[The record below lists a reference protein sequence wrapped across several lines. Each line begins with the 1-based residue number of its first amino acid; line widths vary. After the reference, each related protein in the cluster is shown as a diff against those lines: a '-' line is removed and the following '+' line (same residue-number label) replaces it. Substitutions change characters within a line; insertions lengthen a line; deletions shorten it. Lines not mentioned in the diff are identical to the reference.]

1 MSSSSSS
8 YLAQA
13 YDIAVYELEMAGEVA
28 LKALLIN
35 AHLEVPKKRDV
46 SRIVRTLAQTNDI
59 VTAKKIDIFLEYLDI
74 FDRIVKVRGDA
85 EYSYESTEDLD
96 AFREF
101 YVRYEKQISHLVE
114 FVSDVIGGL

>member
-1 MSSSSSS
+1 
-8 YLAQA
+8 
-13 YDIAVYELEMAGEVA
+13 MAGEVA